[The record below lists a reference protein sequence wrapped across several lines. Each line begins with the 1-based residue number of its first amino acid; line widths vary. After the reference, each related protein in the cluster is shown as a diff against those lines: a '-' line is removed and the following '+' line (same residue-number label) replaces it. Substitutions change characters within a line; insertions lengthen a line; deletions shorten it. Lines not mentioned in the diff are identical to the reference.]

1 VIELYY
7 APTPNGLK
15 VRLFL
20 EEAALA
26 HRVVPVSLS
35 GGEQLRPEFLAI
47 APNGRI
53 PAIVDRAPAGGGA
66 PLALMES
73 GAILWYLA
81 AKTGRFLPAG
91 ERERAEVLQWLFWQM
106 AGLGP
111 MAGQAGYFR
120 VYATERVPFAIER
133 YTKETRRLYGVLD
146 RRLADREFVA
156 GDYSIADMACYPW
169 IVPHAAHGQA
179 LEDFPHL
186 ARWHAKVGRRPAVR
200 RTYQGVEDVYSRPG
214 RPVAVPE
221 PGGAPRTRSA
231 E

>member
-1 VIELYY
+1 MIELYY

-20 EEAALA
+20 EEAAVPY
-26 HRVVPVSLS
+26 RIRPVSLS
-35 GGEQLRPEFLAI
+35 LGEQFRPEFLAI
-47 APNGRI
+47 APNNRI
-53 PAIVDRAPAGGGA
+53 PAIVDQDPADGGA
-66 PLALMES
+66 PLCLMES

-81 AKTGRFLPAG
+81 TKAGRFLPAD
-91 ERERAEVLQWLFWQM
+91 ERGRAEVSQWLFWQM

-120 VYATERVPFAIER
+120 VYAPEPVPFAVER

-146 RRLADREFVA
+146 RRLADRDFVA

-169 IVPHAAHGQA
+169 IVPHAGHGQR

-186 ARWHAKVGRRPAVR
+186 ARWYRAVGRRAAVQ
-200 RTYQGVEDVYSRPG
+200 RTYAGVEDVYRRPG
-214 RPVAVPE
+214 RPVA
-221 PGGAPRTRSA
+221 APAATRGRA
-231 E
+231 GE